1 MGYIAVEVNTGKI
14 IAYAILKK
22 GILEHDHQRLNSYG
36 IQPDH
41 QSDCTYAP
49 SVADDWQGRWL
60 GTTLFKYI
68 LSDEEKMN
76 FRRIILWGGVQADN
90 KRAIRFYLHNGFTI
104 LGEFQYNGNNFDMIY
119 NLPV

>member
-1 MGYIAVEVNTGKI
+1 MPS
-14 IAYAILKK
+14 LKK
-22 GILEHDHQRLNSYG
+22 EYLEHDRQRLNSYG
-36 IQPDH
+36 LQPDH
-41 QSDCTYAP
+41 QTDCTYAP

-68 LSDEEKMN
+68 LSDAEKMN

-90 KRAIRFYLHNGFTI
+90 ERAIRFYLHNGFTI

-119 NLPV
+119 NLPL